1 MIRVRSLRDDGRPN
15 VINDLLTLLMP
26 VGPRPCPSPPAIHSE
41 PLPRLSSFTGL
52 LHFPWIP
59 SVLLSV
65 LVLVSHWA
73 ASSQPSLSV
82 QTAPNPPNP

>member
-1 MIRVRSLRDDGRPN
+1 MIRVKCLSDDGRPG

-26 VGPRPCPSPPAIHSE
+26 VGPRPRPPAIHSE
-41 PLPRLSSFTGL
+41 LLPRLSSFTGL
-52 LHFPWIP
+52 LHFPRIP

-65 LVLVSHWA
+65 LVLI
-73 ASSQPSLSV
+73 SSQPLLSV

>member
-1 MIRVRSLRDDGRPN
+1 MIRVKCLLDDGRPG

-26 VGPRPCPSPPAIHSE
+26 VGPRPPAIKSE
-41 PLPRLSSFTGL
+41 LLPRLSSFTGL
-52 LHFPWIP
+52 LHFPRIP

-65 LVLVSHWA
+65 LVL
-73 ASSQPSLSV
+73 ASSQPLLSV